1 MDELNH
7 FDKLCLVQY
16 EGYKRQQ
23 KHKLGE
29 VWMVCAISTNWLLV
43 QSKEEP
49 PGRVS
54 LGRETNYSLAN
65 LNSAR
70 GFVFK
75 IVQAFYT
82 KQFILILFV
91 SWIEAC
97 VHNEP
102 F

>member
-1 MDELNH
+1 MEELNH
-7 FDKLCLVQY
+7 FDKLFLVQY

-23 KHKLGE
+23 RHKLGE

-65 LNSAR
+65 LNSAC

-75 IVQAFYT
+75 IVLKIVH

-91 SWIEAC
+91 SRIEAC

>member
-1 MDELNH
+1 MDELNQL
-7 FDKLCLVQY
+7 DKLFLVQY

-23 KHKLGE
+23 RHKLGE

-75 IVQAFYT
+75 IVFSIVHKAAH
-82 KQFILILFV
+82 INFV
-91 SWIEAC
+91 W
-97 VHNEP
+97 
-102 F
+102 FLD

>member
-1 MDELNH
+1 
-7 FDKLCLVQY
+7 
-16 EGYKRQQ
+16 
-23 KHKLGE
+23 
-29 VWMVCAISTNWLLV
+29 MVCAISTNWLLV

-65 LNSAR
+65 FNSAR

>member
-23 KHKLGE
+23 RPKLGG

-49 PGRVS
+49 PGRVF
-54 LGRETNYSLAN
+54 LGRETNYSLSN

-70 GFVFK
+70 DFVFK
-75 IVQAFYT
+75 I
-82 KQFILILFV
+82 LF
-91 SWIEAC
+91 SIEHKAVHINFVC
-97 VHNEP
+97 VLD
-102 F
+102 